1 VQKLLED
8 RLKTSQS
15 QVGDLLKR
23 DLSAFNEVLRKA
35 NGPIIVARVPGRQP
49 AI

>member
-23 DLSAFNEVLRKA
+23 ALSAFNEVLRKA

-49 AI
+49 TI